1 MITEKAVI
9 TQLNYLCRTYD
20 GISRLVA
27 STKNRL
33 QAINPGKYK
42 MSIDLKGVRPDKS
55 YKSEKDTKKR
65 LATIEKNMEKVMA
78 MDELQLMEWTK
89 DKASRDITKDLK
101 NWDIWTQ
108 WLEDVPGIGPF
119 IAGNLILFYY
129 YRFLPI
135 CQDCGGDLE
144 KREVIDKKTDKKINR
159 FVCSSCN
166 KTAKGE
172 GVLDHRID
180 FKDFARPSSWW
191 HYLGMHNNGDGV
203 KPKRAAGVLCS
214 WSTKGRTIGYQI
226 GDQFNRQSS
235 DHPYKAHLLKMK
247 KKHERKNGNGDRDK
261 EWTKGHIHNA
271 AKNEAAKLFL
281 SHFWHVARTL
291 EGLDTEPGPYI
302 KQIEGHTVIPPFF
315 WESGQEGTV

>member
-9 TQLNYLCRTYD
+9 TNLNYLCRTYD

-33 QAINPGKYK
+33 QAINPDEYE
-42 MSIDLKGVRPDKS
+42 MTSNLKDIRP
-55 YKSEKDTKKR
+55 KR
-65 LATIEKNMEKVMA
+65 GLDPKENAERIENMNP
-78 MDELQLMEWTK
+78 LSLMEWTK
-89 DKASRDITKDLK
+89 DKISRNISKELK
-101 NWDIWTQ
+101 NWDIWTH

-135 CQDCGGDLE
+135 CQECGGDLE
-144 KREVIDKKTDKKINR
+144 KREVTDKKTDKKINR
-159 FVCSSCN
+159 FVCSDCG
-166 KTAKGE
+166 KTAKGD

-180 FKDFARPSSWW
+180 FKDFARVSGWW
-191 HYLGMHNNGDGV
+191 HYLGMHVDPDGK
-203 KPKRAAGVLCS
+203 KPMRKAGIPCD

-226 GDQFNRQSS
+226 GDQFNRQPTS
-235 DHPYKAHLLKMK
+235 HHYKAHLLKMK
-247 KKHERKNGNGDRDK
+247 AKHERKNGNGDREK
-261 EWTKGHIHNA
+261 EWSKGHIHNA

-291 EGLDTEPGPYI
+291 EGKDTEPGPYI
-302 KQIEGHTVIPPFF
+302 KQVEGHTVIPPFY
-315 WESGQEGTV
+315 WEAEEARV